1 MKNYLNPESGY
12 VFTEEEA
19 KRECESFYAEAGH
32 ESPET
37 YFNDLVEKGALVE
50 TNVKILIHGMPLDN
64 ETLSNIASY
73 MDDEIREELHSK
85 LAVSDPT
92 IEDNEEFLN
101 AYLEKDP
108 DFLEL
113 LENEFNFERI

>member
-19 KRECESFYAEAGH
+19 KRECESFYSDAGY
-32 ESPET
+32 ESPEK
-37 YFNDLVEKGALVE
+37 YFEAMIEKGELVE
-50 TNVKILIHGMPLDN
+50 TEASILIHGMPIDD
-64 ETLSNIASY
+64 ETMSNIASY

-85 LAVSDPT
+85 LAVDDPT